1 MDSRDKAATLPN
13 GIFRC
18 SVTSTDT
25 SYIVSVYDD
34 NIRKT
39 IFMGRYTDLSDANKQ
54 IEEYKR
60 KTLTTIKKI
69 YLTY

>member
-1 MDSRDKAATLPN
+1 MDSRDKASVLPN
-13 GIFRC
+13 GVFRC
-18 SVTSTDT
+18 SVTSTDA

-60 KTLTTIKKI
+60 KTLTTIKKT